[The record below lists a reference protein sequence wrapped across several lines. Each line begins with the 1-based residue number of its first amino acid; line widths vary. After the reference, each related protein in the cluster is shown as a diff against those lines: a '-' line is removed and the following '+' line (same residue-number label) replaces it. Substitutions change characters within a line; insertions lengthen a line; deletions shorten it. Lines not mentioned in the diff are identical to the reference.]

1 MPHRH
6 PPARTHR
13 VHQSQPSPPARHRP
27 EFPGPFRHR
36 LRMARQETVTRTEDP
51 LEFWT
56 VLNEAAIRRCVGG
69 PAVMREQLRRLADVA
84 ELPNVTVQI
93 LPYGVG
99 AHAAMMGPFT
109 IVTFNEDG
117 ADDVTYLE
125 YAAGSLYLEKRD
137 AVRNYTRAF
146 DDLRASALDPR
157 GSLDLIRRT
166 ADTFA

>member
-1 MPHRH
+1 
-6 PPARTHR
+6 
-13 VHQSQPSPPARHRP
+13 
-27 EFPGPFRHR
+27 
-36 LRMARQETVTRTEDP
+36 
-51 LEFWT
+51 
-56 VLNEAAIRRCVGG
+56 
-69 PAVMREQLRRLADVA
+69 MREQLRRLADVA